1 MALYFLSRRG
11 HDAANS
17 ILGRNDDGISARTA
31 MPQSFLRF
39 VGLAIGAALT
49 LAREPVGTPR
59 LALGRPI
66 DSGNY
71 LTKVSYMLDPIARVR
86 RFNRAVTSEVGA
98 LDSSFLGRGRPLGA
112 ARVLSAI
119 GQGRSDVAEIRDYLG
134 LDSGLMSRL
143 LRSLEE
149 EGLIET
155 AVHGEDGRRRVATL
169 TRNGRREFSAYE
181 ALSNARAEAL
191 LARHARPE
199 MLLAAMDMIG
209 SALGVSR
216 ATVMTTDPTSAEARH
231 CLGEYYGELAR
242 RFAQG
247 FDVKRSRDPEA
258 SDMRRPRGAFL
269 MAISDGL
276 PIGCVGLKGT
286 GGELAEIKRLWVAP
300 SARGLGLGRRLMD
313 AAETAAREL
322 GITVLRLDTNSAL
335 PEASKLYRSSGW
347 REIARFNDDPYPDL
361 FFEKRL

>member
-1 MALYFLSRRG
+1 
-11 HDAANS
+11 
-17 ILGRNDDGISARTA
+17 
-31 MPQSFLRF
+31 
-39 VGLAIGAALT
+39 
-49 LAREPVGTPR
+49 
-59 LALGRPI
+59 
-66 DSGNY
+66 
-71 LTKVSYMLDPIARVR
+71 MLDPISRVR

-119 GQGRSDVAEIRDYLG
+119 GQGRSDVAEIREYLG

-155 AVHGEDGRRRVATL
+155 TVHSEDARRRVATL
-169 TRNGRREFSAYE
+169 TRGGRREFTAYE
-181 ALSNARAEAL
+181 ALSNAQAEAL
-191 LARHARPE
+191 LARHVRPKV
-199 MLLAAMDMIG
+199 LLAAMDMIG
-209 SALGVSR
+209 SALGFGRTAVK
-216 ATVMTTDPTSAEARH
+216 TVDPASVEARY
-231 CLGEYYGELAR
+231 CLGEYYGELGR

-247 FDVKRSRDPEA
+247 FDVKRSRDPDA
-258 SDMRRPRGAFL
+258 GDMRRPRGAFM

-313 AAETAAREL
+313 AAETTAREL

-335 PEASKLYRSSGW
+335 PEAGQLYRSSGW
-347 REIARFNDDPYPDL
+347 CEIARFNDDPYPDL
-361 FFEKRL
+361 FFQKRL

>member
-1 MALYFLSRRG
+1 
-11 HDAANS
+11 
-17 ILGRNDDGISARTA
+17 
-31 MPQSFLRF
+31 
-39 VGLAIGAALT
+39 
-49 LAREPVGTPR
+49 
-59 LALGRPI
+59 
-66 DSGNY
+66 
-71 LTKVSYMLDPIARVR
+71 MLDPVSRVR

-112 ARVLSAI
+112 ARVLNAI

-155 AVHGEDGRRRVATL
+155 TAHGEDARRRVATL
-169 TRNGRREFSAYE
+169 TRSGRREFKAYD
-181 ALSNARAEAL
+181 ALSNAQAEAF

-199 MLLAAMDMIG
+199 ALLAAMDMIG
-209 SALGVSR
+209 SALGVLR
-216 ATVMTTDPTSAEARH
+216 TTVQEMDPTSGEARYG
-231 CLGEYYGELAR
+231 LGEYYCELAR

-247 FDVKRSRDPEA
+247 FEVARSRDPDA
-258 SDMRRPRGAFL
+258 ADLRRPRGAFL
-269 MAISDGL
+269 VAISDGL

-300 SARGLGLGRRLMD
+300 SARGLKLGRRLME
-313 AAETAAREL
+313 AAETAARQL

-335 PEASKLYRSSGW
+335 PEAGQLYRSSGW
-347 REIARFNDDPYPDL
+347 CEIARFNDDPYPDL